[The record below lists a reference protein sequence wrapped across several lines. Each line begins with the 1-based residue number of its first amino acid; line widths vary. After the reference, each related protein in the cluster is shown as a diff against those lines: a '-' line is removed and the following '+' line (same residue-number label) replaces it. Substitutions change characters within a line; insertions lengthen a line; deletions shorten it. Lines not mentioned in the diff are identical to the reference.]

1 MYQYGGV
8 WKLCTFLIDGQSVV
22 LSVASD
28 GTVRGGFTSCLS
40 LMKAVASVTTVEL
53 FHIKSILKKEVFIEN
68 NDEKID
74 NSINNNG
81 YNNNSNNNNS
91 DYNDNTAKNLNKL
104 IENIVSVSKEKNG
117 KNLENKKK
125 KVDDEIVMKVGLND
139 VNKSFNVAL
148 QAIDYTPFFVDS
160 DGEGEDENSEEGD
173 EDESIEEKIQ
183 NIKNKVIVAYGGIT
197 GFVRIQSVNI
207 LELMFS

>member
-1 MYQYGGV
+1 
-8 WKLCTFLIDGQSVV
+8 
-22 LSVASD
+22 
-28 GTVRGGFTSCLS
+28 VRGGFTSCLS

-91 DYNDNTAKNLNKL
+91 DYNDNNTAKNLNKL

-148 QAIDYTPFFVDS
+148 QTIDYTPFFVDS

-173 EDESIEEKIQ
+173 EDKSMKKKFKILK
-183 NIKNKVIVAYGGIT
+183 IK
-197 GFVRIQSVNI
+197 
-207 LELMFS
+207 